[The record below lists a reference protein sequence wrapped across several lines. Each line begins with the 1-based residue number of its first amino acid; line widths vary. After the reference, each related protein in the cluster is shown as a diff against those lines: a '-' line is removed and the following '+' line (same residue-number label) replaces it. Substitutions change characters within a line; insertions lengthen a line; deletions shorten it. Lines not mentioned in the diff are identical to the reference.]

1 MFDFIKKMFSSE
13 GKVKDPVCGMSVD
26 PAKTKYKSEFKGAT
40 YYFCSDHCKTQFDQ
54 NPEQFINL

>member
-26 PAKTKYKSEFKGAT
+26 AKTAKVKSSFKEIE
-40 YYFCSDHCKTQFDQ
+40 YFFCSANCKTAFDQ
-54 NPEQFINL
+54 NPQEFN